1 MESTLRNAHR
11 SLAKASLAQLAVVY
25 DDVVKQHGVPKNG
38 EEMLSMM
45 TAEIF
50 QDETDPDVIKTPEK
64 PKKITAAPAAPRKRS
79 PSTSSD
85 DMSVESNAS
94 EKKRGRPKKVLSAEE
109 QAAKDANAK
118 AAAEKKA
125 ASEFKKKEKMDA
137 MKAEIN
143 SLITNFEQPGTG
155 KRAAIKALMSDA
167 KTIGDLKEAM
177 KMAKKEISIEKK
189 AKKEA
194 EKAES
199 SDDDSVKKSRG
210 RPKKVLSAEEQAAKE
225 ALAAEKAAK
234 KLARAEKK
242 AAAEKKKAETAAAKA
257 EKQSKKNN
265 KDTITTTPT
274 KEAEEW
280 FTTNVQ
286 NSEVVAAAPAALA
299 EEKPTVFVSVVKTE
313 EQTASH
319 EEGEIPD
326 DVSAISEDSNA
337 GEKSTQNT
345 MEIGDYLFINPS
357 DGVFDELEFCSLF
370 KQKSSGKY
378 YGTDEDNS
386 VYEIIMDTSSGEPR
400 FPEKIN
406 MDNIELVGS
415 WDTDKNRIDFD
426 DEEE

>member
-25 DDVVKQHGVPKNG
+25 DDMVKQHGVPKNG

-45 TAEIF
+45 TSEIF

-109 QAAKDANAK
+109 QAAKDA
-118 AAAEKKA
+118 
-125 ASEFKKKEKMDA
+125 
-137 MKAEIN
+137 
-143 SLITNFEQPGTG
+143 
-155 KRAAIKALMSDA
+155 
-167 KTIGDLKEAM
+167 
-177 KMAKKEISIEKK
+177 
-189 AKKEA
+189 
-194 EKAES
+194 
-199 SDDDSVKKSRG
+199 
-210 RPKKVLSAEEQAAKE
+210 
-225 ALAAEKAAK
+225 LAAEKAAK
-234 KLARAEKK
+234 KQARAEKK

-257 EKQSKKNN
+257 EKQSKKDN
-265 KDTITTTPT
+265 KDTITTSPT

-280 FTTNVQ
+280 FATNVQ
-286 NSEVVAAAPAALA
+286 NSEVVAAAPA

-313 EQTASH
+313 EELAQQV

-337 GEKSTQNT
+337 GEKSTQNN

-357 DGVFDELEFCSLF
+357 DGLFDELEFCSLF

-386 VYEIIMDTSSGEPR
+386 VYEITMDTSSGEPR
-400 FPEKIN
+400 FPNKIN

-415 WDTDKNRIDFD
+415 WDTDQNRIEFE

>member
-25 DDVVKQHGVPKNG
+25 DDMVKQHGVPKNG

-45 TAEIF
+45 TSEIF

-64 PKKITAAPAAPRKRS
+64 PKKITAAAPAAPRKRS

-109 QAAKDANAK
+109 QAAKDAKAK

-137 MKAEIN
+137 MKADIN

-155 KRAAIKALMSDA
+155 KRAAIKALMSYA

-265 KDTITTTPT
+265 KDTITTSPT
-274 KEAEEW
+274 KQAEEW

-286 NSEVVAAAPAALA
+286 ISEVVAAAPA

-313 EQTASH
+313 EETASH

-337 GEKSTQNT
+337 GEKSTQNN

-357 DGVFDELEFCSLF
+357 DGLFDELEFCSLF

-386 VYEIIMDTSSGEPR
+386 VYEITMDTSSGEPR
-400 FPEKIN
+400 FPKKIN

-415 WDTDKNRIDFD
+415 WDTDQNRIDFD

>member
-25 DDVVKQHGVPKNG
+25 DDMVKQHGVPKNG

-45 TAEIF
+45 TSEIF
-50 QDETDPDVIKTPEK
+50 QDETDPDVIKPPEK
-64 PKKITAAPAAPRKRS
+64 PKKLTAAPAAPRKRS

-109 QAAKDANAK
+109 QAAKDAKAK

-155 KRAAIKALMSDA
+155 KRAAIKTMMSDA

-210 RPKKVLSAEEQAAKE
+210 RPKKVLSAEEQAAKD

-234 KLARAEKK
+234 KQARAEKK

-257 EKQSKKNN
+257 EKQSKKDN
-265 KDTITTTPT
+265 KDTITTSPT

-280 FTTNVQ
+280 FATNVQ
-286 NSEVVAAAPAALA
+286 NSEVVAAAPA

-313 EQTASH
+313 EELAQQV

-337 GEKSTQNT
+337 GEKSTQNN

-357 DGVFDELEFCSLF
+357 DGLFDELEFCSLF

-386 VYEIIMDTSSGEPR
+386 VYEITMDTSSGEPR
-400 FPEKIN
+400 FPNKIN

-415 WDTDKNRIDFD
+415 WDTDQNRIEFE

>member
-11 SLAKASLAQLAVVY
+11 SLAKASLAQFAVVY
-25 DDVVKQHGVPKNG
+25 DDMVKQHGVPKNG

-45 TAEIF
+45 TSEIF

-109 QAAKDANAK
+109 QAAKDAKAK

-155 KRAAIKALMSDA
+155 KRAAIKTMMSDA

-210 RPKKVLSAEEQAAKE
+210 RPKKVLSAEEQAAKD
-225 ALAAEKAAK
+225 AQAAEKAAK
-234 KLARAEKK
+234 KQARAEKK

-257 EKQSKKNN
+257 EKQSKKDN
-265 KDTITTTPT
+265 KDTITTSPT

-280 FTTNVQ
+280 FATNVQ
-286 NSEVVAAAPAALA
+286 NSEVVAAAPA

-313 EQTASH
+313 EELAQQV

-337 GEKSTQNT
+337 GEKSTQNN

-357 DGVFDELEFCSLF
+357 DGLFDELEFCSLF

-386 VYEIIMDTSSGEPR
+386 VYEITMDTSSGEPR
-400 FPEKIN
+400 FPNKIN

-415 WDTDKNRIDFD
+415 WDTDQNRIDFD
-426 DEEE
+426 DEQEE

>member
-45 TAEIF
+45 TSEIF

-155 KRAAIKALMSDA
+155 MRAAIKTLMSDA

-234 KLARAEKK
+234 KQARAEKK
-242 AAAEKKKAETAAAKA
+242 AAAEKKKAQTAAAKA
-257 EKQSKKNN
+257 EKQSKKDN
-265 KDTITTTPT
+265 KDTITTSPT

-280 FTTNVQ
+280 FATNVQ
-286 NSEVVAAAPAALA
+286 NSEVVAAAPA

-313 EQTASH
+313 EELAQQV
-319 EEGEIPD
+319 EEGEILD

-337 GEKSTQNT
+337 GEKSTQNN

-357 DGVFDELEFCSLF
+357 DGLFDELEFCSLF

-386 VYEIIMDTSSGEPR
+386 VYEITMDTSSGEPR
-400 FPEKIN
+400 FPNKIN

-415 WDTDKNRIDFD
+415 WDTDQNRIEFE

>member
-25 DDVVKQHGVPKNG
+25 DDMVKQHGVPKNG

-45 TAEIF
+45 TSEIF

-109 QAAKDANAK
+109 QAAKDAKAK

-155 KRAAIKALMSDA
+155 KRAAIKTMMSDA

-210 RPKKVLSAEEQAAKE
+210 RPKKVLSAEEQAAKD

-234 KLARAEKK
+234 KQARAEKK

-257 EKQSKKNN
+257 EKQSKKDN
-265 KDTITTTPT
+265 KDTITTSPT

-280 FTTNVQ
+280 FATNVQ
-286 NSEVVAAAPAALA
+286 NSEVVAAAPA

-313 EQTASH
+313 EELAQQV

-337 GEKSTQNT
+337 GEKSTQNN

-357 DGVFDELEFCSLF
+357 DGLFDELEFCSLF

-386 VYEIIMDTSSGEPR
+386 VYEITMDTSSGEPR
-400 FPEKIN
+400 FPNKIN

-415 WDTDKNRIDFD
+415 WDTDQNRIEFE

>member
-25 DDVVKQHGVPKNG
+25 DDMVKQHGVPKNG

-45 TAEIF
+45 TSEIF

-109 QAAKDANAK
+109 QAAKDAKAK

-155 KRAAIKALMSDA
+155 KRAAIKTMMSDA

-199 SDDDSVKKSRG
+199 SDDDSVKKSR
-210 RPKKVLSAEEQAAKE
+210 VL
-225 ALAAEKAAK
+225 
-234 KLARAEKK
+234 
-242 AAAEKKKAETAAAKA
+242 
-257 EKQSKKNN
+257 
-265 KDTITTTPT
+265 P
-274 KEAEEW
+274 
-280 FTTNVQ
+280 
-286 NSEVVAAAPAALA
+286 
-299 EEKPTVFVSVVKTE
+299 
-313 EQTASH
+313 
-319 EEGEIPD
+319 
-326 DVSAISEDSNA
+326 
-337 GEKSTQNT
+337 
-345 MEIGDYLFINPS
+345 
-357 DGVFDELEFCSLF
+357 
-370 KQKSSGKY
+370 
-378 YGTDEDNS
+378 
-386 VYEIIMDTSSGEPR
+386 
-400 FPEKIN
+400 
-406 MDNIELVGS
+406 
-415 WDTDKNRIDFD
+415 
-426 DEEE
+426 

>member
-25 DDVVKQHGVPKNG
+25 DDMVKQHGVPKNG

-45 TAEIF
+45 TSEIF

-109 QAAKDANAK
+109 QAAKDAKAK

-155 KRAAIKALMSDA
+155 KRAAIKTMMSDA

-210 RPKKVLSAEEQAAKE
+210 RPKKVLSAEEQAAKD

-234 KLARAEKK
+234 KQARAEKK

-257 EKQSKKNN
+257 EKQSKKDN
-265 KDTITTTPT
+265 KDTITTRPT

-280 FTTNVQ
+280 FATNVQ
-286 NSEVVAAAPAALA
+286 NSEVVAAAPA

-313 EQTASH
+313 EELAQQV

-337 GEKSTQNT
+337 GEKSTQNN

-357 DGVFDELEFCSLF
+357 DGLFDELEFCSLF

-386 VYEIIMDTSSGEPR
+386 VYEITMDTSSGEPR
-400 FPEKIN
+400 FPNKIN

-415 WDTDKNRIDFD
+415 WDTDQNRIEFE

>member
-25 DDVVKQHGVPKNG
+25 DDMVKQHGVPKNG

-45 TAEIF
+45 TSEIF

-109 QAAKDANAK
+109 QAAKDAKAK

-155 KRAAIKALMSDA
+155 KRAAIKTMMSDA

-210 RPKKVLSAEEQAAKE
+210 RPKKVLSAEEQAAKD

-234 KLARAEKK
+234 KQARAEKK

-257 EKQSKKNN
+257 EKQSKKDN
-265 KDTITTTPT
+265 KDTITTSPT

-280 FTTNVQ
+280 FATNVQ
-286 NSEVVAAAPAALA
+286 NSEVVAAAPA

-313 EQTASH
+313 EELAQQV

-337 GEKSTQNT
+337 GEKSTQNN

-357 DGVFDELEFCSLF
+357 DGLFDELEFCSLF

-386 VYEIIMDTSSGEPR
+386 VYEITMDTSSGEPR
-400 FPEKIN
+400 FPNKIN

-415 WDTDKNRIDFD
+415 WDTDQNRIEFED
-426 DEEE
+426 

>member
-109 QAAKDANAK
+109 LAAKDAKAK

-125 ASEFKKKEKMDA
+125 ASESKKKEKMDA

-143 SLITNFEQPGTG
+143 SLVTQIEHGTG
-155 KRAAIKALMSDA
+155 KSAAFKSLMSDA
-167 KTIGDLKEAM
+167 KTIGDLKEVM
-177 KMAKKEISIEKK
+177 KMVKKEISIEKK

-210 RPKKVLSAEEQAAKE
+210 RPKKVLSAEEQAAKD

-234 KLARAEKK
+234 KQARAEKK
-242 AAAEKKKAETAAAKA
+242 AAAEKKKAQTAAAKA
-257 EKQSKKNN
+257 EKQSKKDN
-265 KDTITTTPT
+265 KDTITTSPT

-286 NSEVVAAAPAALA
+286 NIEVAAAAPA

-313 EQTASH
+313 EEVAQQV

>member
-25 DDVVKQHGVPKNG
+25 DDMVKQHGVPKNG

-45 TAEIF
+45 TSEIF

-109 QAAKDANAK
+109 QAAKDAKAK

-155 KRAAIKALMSDA
+155 KRAAIKTMMSDA

-210 RPKKVLSAEEQAAKE
+210 RPKKVLSAEEQAAKD

-234 KLARAEKK
+234 KQARAEKK

-257 EKQSKKNN
+257 EKQSKKDN
-265 KDTITTTPT
+265 KDTITTSPT

-280 FTTNVQ
+280 FATNVQ
-286 NSEVVAAAPAALA
+286 NSEVVAAAPA

-313 EQTASH
+313 EELAQQV

-337 GEKSTQNT
+337 GEKSTQNN

-357 DGVFDELEFCSLF
+357 DGLFDELEFCSLF

-386 VYEIIMDTSSGEPR
+386 VYEITMDTSSGEPR
-400 FPEKIN
+400 FPNKIN

-415 WDTDKNRIDFD
+415 WDTDQNRIEFE
-426 DEEE
+426 DEEG